1 MIVFHMPSLL
11 KFEPIGNRISEHW
24 FRLIDLEGIQRYSFQ
39 AFDSRCTERFNEIYE
54 IISKNLYKLHPKPA
68 KIESKLIVKMID
80 SLIIKRNL
88 ILNYFPLRKCI
99 SY

>member
-24 FRLIDLEGIQRYSFQ
+24 FRLIDLEGVQRYSFQ

-80 SLIIKRNL
+80 SSF
-88 ILNYFPLRKCI
+88 NYQAEFN
-99 SY
+99 S